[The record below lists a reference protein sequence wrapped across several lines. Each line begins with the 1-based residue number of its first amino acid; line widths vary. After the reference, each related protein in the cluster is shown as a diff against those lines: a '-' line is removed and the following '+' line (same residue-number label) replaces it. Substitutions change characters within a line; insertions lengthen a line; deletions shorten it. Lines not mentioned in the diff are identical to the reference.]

1 MPLFKNYSHVI
12 GIDLSYTATG
22 YAILATDSLRVTH
35 GVYIPERVKQAK
47 GSPKKEP
54 TIVDD
59 LARIDWIRRQVN
71 EETMKLEDPLVVLED
86 FAFAR
91 ANMAHQLG
99 GLGYIVR
106 LSLWKRNLPFIV
118 VAPGRLKKFVSGKGS
133 AEKDMMIMR
142 VFKNWGHEAQDNNAA
157 DAIGLAYVG
166 AAAIDAYK
174 PTTDAQREVTADI
187 RKKFAYAL
195 EVL

>member
-1 MPLFKNYSHVI
+1 MTKRFTHVI
-12 GIDLSYTATG
+12 GIDLSFTATG
-22 YAILATDSLRVTH
+22 YAILDINSMRVSH
-35 GVYIPERVKQAK
+35 GTFVPERVKQAK
-47 GSPKKEP
+47 GFPKKEP
-54 TIVDD
+54 TVFDD
-59 LARIDWIRRQVN
+59 LDRVEWIRRQIA
-71 EETMKLEDPLVVLED
+71 EETMKVKEPLVVLED

-99 GLGYIVR
+99 GLAYVVR
-106 LSLWKRNLPFIV
+106 LSLYKRNLPFIL

-166 AAAIDAYK
+166 AAAIDAYR